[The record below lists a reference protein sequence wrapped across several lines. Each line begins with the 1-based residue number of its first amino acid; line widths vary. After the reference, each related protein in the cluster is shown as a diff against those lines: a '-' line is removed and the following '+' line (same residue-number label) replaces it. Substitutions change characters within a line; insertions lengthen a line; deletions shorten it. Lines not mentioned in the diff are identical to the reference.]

1 MNMAVFFQKYD
12 TKFPVSWIKKLYM
25 KLFVRSNRA
34 RVQYLRDSG
43 AKIGEGCVIRGV
55 ECFGSEPYLVEV
67 GDNSYFSG
75 SNILMITHDGAIGR
89 LYNMGFTPKRFDSF
103 GKIKIGSNCFVG
115 SGVIILKNVTIGD
128 NCIIGAGAVV
138 SKSIPA
144 GSVAA
149 GVPARVIGTVEEY
162 YNKNKEYFEDTVGWN
177 TYKKRQYIESQMDK
191 FELQRQRREVK

>member
-12 TKFPVSWIKKLYM
+12 TKFPVSWIKKFYM

-34 RVQYLRDSG
+34 KVQYLRDAG
-43 AKIGEGCVIRGV
+43 AKIGAGCVVHSV

-67 GDNSYFSG
+67 GNNTYFSG
-75 SNILMITHDGAIGR
+75 IGIKIFTHDGGAAR
-89 LYNMGFTPKRFDSF
+89 LYHMGIAPDRRDCF
-103 GKIKIGSNCFVG
+103 GKVKIGSNCFIG
-115 SGVIILKNVTIGD
+115 HGVTILKNVTIGD

-149 GVPARVIGTVEEY
+149 GVPARVIGTVEDY
-162 YNKNKEYFEDTVGWN
+162 YRKNKDQFDDTVGWN
-177 TYKKRQYIESQMDK
+177 AYRKRRYVEENMDRY
-191 FELQRQRREVK
+191 EALRRSREG